1 MFFKNCIIAIPSK
14 GRYNYINDYVL
25 KFIFNSIAKYNLQ
38 CDKNSI
44 KIFVEGT
51 EYNKYCDVIHNN
63 KVEIVKHYKNNLA
76 DCRDY
81 IRQNYPDKYI
91 LYLDDDLTGII
102 KNGENDICNIAV
114 FIEESIK
121 YMEQHN
127 LLLLSVNPTNNKY
140 FCSNNLKH
148 GLYLA
153 VGCCYIEK
161 NRNDR
166 ILYLENYGL
175 DEKEDYYRTLQTY
188 KYFSDIGRNDKYYI
202 RHKYK
207 VLEGGMNSDDR
218 TANNKIAIGKL
229 QYLFNEFFTIKTRKD
244 GLEELVLSRKKCY
257 NRTTNYIIYGE
268 KRNIEEGIYLNDTM
282 YFNDMTYRNII
293 RDENNNPIAIVIKG
307 IFKGYYEKYN
317 LPEFF
322 NSIKNIKSRNRGA
335 MAGKIKPELLSPSVK
350 EYYDN
355 GLLRY
360 NHNQTQTRGIGF
372 DVSNPVKSINLGYC
386 RKNLTGNI
394 YLPKLSAKV
403 ERESDRLNTL
413 ISCISDI
420 YRYYIDTSII
430 PNIETLDYKYKPNS
444 AFSSFTINNSCRC
457 ATHRDKNQLGWSAI
471 TYFKQNPEY
480 TGTNLQFPEYDI
492 SVKIDD
498 GDLIF
503 FDSVNTM
510 HSNSPIYYKGEKFET
525 DNLIDIDRYS
535 IICYNKF

>member
-1 MFFKNCIIAIPSK
+1 MFYNNCIIAIPSK
-14 GRYNYINDYVL
+14 GRYNYINEYVL
-25 KFIFNSIAKYNLQ
+25 KFIVNSTAKYNLQ
-38 CDKNSI
+38 YDKNSI
-44 KIFVEGT
+44 KIFVEDS

-188 KYFSDIGRNDKYYI
+188 KYYSDIGRNDMYYV

-207 VLEGGMNSDDR
+207 KLEGGMNSDDR
-218 TANNKIAIGKL
+218 TANNKNAIDKL
-229 QYLFNEFFTIKTRKD
+229 QYLFNGFFTIKTRKD
-244 GLEELVLSRKKCY
+244 GLEELILSRKKYY
-257 NRTTNYIIYGE
+257 NRTTNYIIYGD
-268 KRNIEEGIYLNDTM
+268 KRNIEEGIYLQDIQ
-282 YFNDMTYRNII
+282 YLNDMVYKNII

-317 LPEFF
+317 LTYLFD
-322 NSIKNIKSRNRGA
+322 SIKNNVSRNRGA
-335 MAGKIKPELLSPSVK
+335 MAGKINPDLLQPSIRK
-350 EYYDN
+350 IYDN
-355 GLLRY
+355 GLLKY
-360 NHNQTQTRGIGF
+360 NYNNTQTRGSGF
-372 DVSNPVKSINLGYC
+372 DVSNPIRSINIGYYK
-386 RKNLTGNI
+386 KNFTGEI
-394 YLPKLSAKV
+394 YLKKLSAKID
-403 ERESDRLNTL
+403 REINRLNDL
-413 ISCISDI
+413 ISMISDI
-420 YRYYIDTSII
+420 YRYYTDTGII
-430 PNIETLDYKYKPNS
+430 PKVETLNYKYKPNS
-444 AFSSFTINNSCRC
+444 AFSSLTINSNCRC
-457 ATHRDKNQLGWSAI
+457 ATHKDKNQIGWSAI
-471 TYFKQNPEY
+471 TYFKQNPNY
-480 TGTNLQFPEYDI
+480 TGTDLQFPEYDI
-492 SVKIDD
+492 SVKVED

-503 FDSVNTM
+503 FDSVNTI
-510 HSNSPIYYKGEKFET
+510 HSNSPIYYNGEKIEN
-525 DNLIDIDRYS
+525 DNSLNINRYS
-535 IICYNKF
+535 IIFYNKF